1 MRFALWNFDSAL
13 RHFAFF
19 KHSFLYKNRLFK
31 RVFYLLIFVIQK
43 KEFFYIRDPLFFPF
57 VNRARTPPFPVQP
70 SCNNTRCL
78 LFVSSLVVLTIKRR
92 PGLSFCRVLKVITYQ
107 GKQSDFFFTNPRT
120 KWLAAI
126 STGDVVEIL

>member
-1 MRFALWNFDSAL
+1 MILRLEFSEWLLESSIESDLGMRFAIWNLDLAL

-19 KHSFLYKNRLFK
+19 KHSFLYKNRLLK
-31 RVFYLLIFVIQK
+31 RVSYLLIFVIQK

-78 LFVSSLVVLTIKRR
+78 LFVSSLVVLTIKREVQSLVSAEC
-92 PGLSFCRVLKVITYQ
+92 LS
-107 GKQSDFFFTNPRT
+107 DH
-120 KWLAAI
+120 I
-126 STGDVVEIL
+126 SR